1 MSEVPHEPLVKSK
14 IKHGTTA
21 CLKIEPLCP
30 KPYSNIVIY
39 IVYTARIRKDWL
51 NPFEPPLESAAFVH
65 DDAFHAHLVLIR
77 RWTMTC
83 YPWSIEPVA

>member
-21 CLKIEPLCP
+21 CLK
-30 KPYSNIVIY
+30 